1 MSNNFFSIN
10 GNLEKFNFPT
20 NTTIWLRDIFQ
31 DVYEE
36 YLYTFDESHDKPFK
50 FKVINENDSI
60 MEISKF
66 SFETEKEGIETLIK
80 YHSPKFTKDGEIT
93 IESKCEF
100 SKDSNSYIYNMTKYP
115 TAYLV
120 DLSDIFVSEHKYSRD
135 IDPYIDIINLP
146 PICVKYTKQDGYL
159 YEIID
164 GYHRTKYSKLKGFTK
179 IPVILY

>member
-10 GNLEKFNFPT
+10 GNMEKFNFPT
-20 NTTIWLRDIFQ
+20 NTTIWLRDIFYE
-31 DVYEE
+31 VYEE
-36 YLYTFDESHDKPFK
+36 YLYTYDKTCDKPFK
-50 FKVINENDSI
+50 FQVKNDLDSV

-66 SFETEKEGIETLIK
+66 KFATEKDGIETLIK

-135 IDPYIDIINLP
+135 IDLYIDIINLP
-146 PICVKYTKQDGYL
+146 PICVKYTNEKGYL